1 MIIIITNIKMFHL
14 EQSTAHDRFLDE
26 NQAEKL
32 DQLCCIYLSNPMI
45 SR

>member
-14 EQSTAHDRFLDE
+14 EQSTAHDRFLEE
-26 NQAEKL
+26 NQTEKI